1 MSYTK
6 ELNPM
11 QALTESI
18 TPKFAVSYLRVSTRG
33 QAERGGGADEGF
45 SIPAQREANKRKA
58 LSMGAMIGKEFVD
71 RGASAKSA
79 DRPELQKMLEYVKE
93 NAERIDY
100 VIVHKVDRLARNRG
114 DDIDI
119 MRVLRE
125 CGVQL
130 VSASESID
138 DTPAGMLLHG
148 IMSSIAEFYSQNLAA
163 EVKKGMTQKVKN
175 GGTVS
180 RAPLGYLNV
189 RRVDEKGREERT
201 VVLDEE
207 RAPLIKLAFEEYATG
222 NWTVAD
228 LAEHLAACGLTTRAT
243 PKIPSAPI
251 GLKSLYKIMVN
262 PYYKGIVTY
271 QGIEQEGSHE
281 PIVSPEVWEKVQ
293 AVLAS
298 HLNGERTRQHPH
310 FLKSS
315 VYCAT
320 CGSRLMIS
328 NERKKSGIVY
338 PYFVCAGRHS
348 KRVKDCKMRAVL
360 VDVIERKIEEI
371 YDAYQIPPELKA
383 PLESYL
389 IGIIEKDK
397 QKAETEITSIER
409 QKYQLE
415 HRRKK
420 LLEAHYSD
428 AIPLELLKSEQ
439 KQIAKELAAIERE
452 INLHNISYHTA
463 EYAVKSAIELAEDCG
478 MAYRSGSDT
487 YKRLMN
493 QAIFSRF
500 LVSNDSDGVCS
511 VTAEFQPPFNVILEP
526 FKEVFAAINHAKQSH
541 SAKLDELIK
550 KAERH
555 IRNFFECGV
564 SAFDNSD
571 SIESYSTFFKDNSSS
586 KDFLVEAGGVEP
598 PSENTSTGT
607 SPGAFGYLHSLA
619 GTRAETLTDSVAS

>member
-1 MSYTK
+1 MGLSETNSNKYRTLLKLKHSIKPAAIVLPPAPNDQIVTSLKQHQKYLSAK
-6 ELNPM
+6 EIQEVIIRYQEGVSANKLAEIYGCHKTTIRSVLKRNGI
-11 QALTESI
+11 TVSHSI
-18 TPKFAVSYLRVSTRG
+18 ADKKLLVEKMVSL
-33 QAERGGGADEGF
+33 
-45 SIPAQREANKRKA
+45 REAGYGMKQVAQEVGLN
-58 LSMGAMIGKEFVD
+58 
-71 RGASAKSA
+71 
-79 DRPELQKMLEYVKE
+79 Y
-93 NAERIDY
+93 NT
-100 VIVHKVDRLARNRG
+100 
-114 DDIDI
+114 
-119 MRVLRE
+119 VLRYFKTHH
-125 CGVQL
+125 
-130 VSASESID
+130 D
-138 DTPAGMLLHG
+138 
-148 IMSSIAEFYSQNLAA
+148 
-163 EVKKGMTQKVKN
+163 
-175 GGTVS
+175 
-180 RAPLGYLNV
+180 
-189 RRVDEKGREERT
+189 
-201 VVLDEE
+201 
-207 RAPLIKLAFEEYATG
+207 
-222 NWTVAD
+222 
-228 LAEHLAACGLTTRAT
+228 
-243 PKIPSAPI
+243 
-251 GLKSLYKIMVN
+251 
-262 PYYKGIVTY
+262 
-271 QGIEQEGSHE
+271 
-281 PIVSPEVWEKVQ
+281 
-293 AVLAS
+293 
-298 HLNGERTRQHPH
+298 
-310 FLKSS
+310 
-315 VYCAT
+315 
-320 CGSRLMIS
+320 
-328 NERKKSGIVY
+328 IVY

-409 QKYQLE
+409 EKYQLE

-500 LVSNDSDGVCS
+500 LVSNNSDGVCS

-541 SAKLDELIK
+541 SAQLDELIK

-564 SAFDNSD
+564 SAFDNLD

-586 KDFLVEAGGVEP
+586 KDFLVEARGVEI
-598 PSENTSTGT
+598 
-607 SPGAFGYLHSLA
+607 
-619 GTRAETLTDSVAS
+619 